1 MMLEEI
7 STIAVGDL
15 PLEAL
20 KSHLR
25 MGSGF
30 ADDAIQ
36 DEVLESYLLASIAA
50 VEART
55 GKMLFIRRLLWTL
68 DNWAQSYAQPIPVAP
83 VTAIVDVTIKNREG
97 VATVADN
104 TSYTLQRD
112 THRPKLV
119 AVGAALPTIPEHGTA
134 EVTFDGGFAS
144 TWDGVP
150 ADLRHATF
158 LLAAHYYENRSETS
172 GVAGLMPFGVM
183 ALLEPHRNVRVFGGG
198 A

>member
-1 MMLEEI
+1 MMLEEL

-15 PLEAL
+15 PLDAL

-36 DEVLESYLLASIAA
+36 DEVLESYLRASIAA

-55 GKMLFIRRLLWTL
+55 GKMLLVRRLLWTL
-68 DNWAQSYAQPIPVAP
+68 EDWAQSYAQPVPVAP
-83 VTAIVDVTIKNREG
+83 VVDIVDVTVKDRNG

-104 TSYTLQRD
+104 TSYLLQRD

-119 AVGAALPTIPEHGTA
+119 AVGAALPTIPELGSA
-134 EVTFDGGFAS
+134 EVTFDAGFA
-144 TWDGVP
+144 TVWDEIP